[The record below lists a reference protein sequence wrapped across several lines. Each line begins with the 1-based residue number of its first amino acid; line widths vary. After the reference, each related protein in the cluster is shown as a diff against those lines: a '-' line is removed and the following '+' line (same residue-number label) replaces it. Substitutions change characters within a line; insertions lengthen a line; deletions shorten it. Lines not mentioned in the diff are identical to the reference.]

1 MGIFLFNSWNI
12 DATTQN
18 GLRLSRLFSYIRGY
32 IGSDKILGDP
42 PIRNVIFINPKE
54 DDDF

>member
-1 MGIFLFNSWNI
+1 MGVFLFNSCNI

-32 IGSDKILGDP
+32 IGSDRILKDP
-42 PIRNVIFINPKE
+42 PRCNVILINPEE